1 MKRRRK
7 RRTGLL
13 PAVLAVA
20 IVAAA
25 AIFFAVFYVPDEN
38 IEVVGNTRY
47 KESEI
52 RQIALPGFIHRN
64 TLFLRLFR
72 KTINPDQVPF
82 INSINVE
89 YVASDRVRLHV
100 NEDYPIGYILQ
111 DGYRFYFDSV
121 GLVTECLEDEAGTT
135 ETKKDTEEIESTTVS
150 TAETDSTAE
159 TESTII
165 TESEAE
171 TKSAVETENAAET
184 ESADKTESAAESE
197 STKGSEDL
205 TETQDSETEN
215 KLQSEP
221 ISTADTTF
229 RPAVT
234 DVSPVIGLTQ
244 ERVGVGDMIQVDDP
258 EIFQTLLTINRMIS
272 KFGIQADSIQVGKT
286 QDISL
291 FYGNAEIRLG
301 TDELLEEKM
310 TRATAILPQIR
321 GMKGILHL
329 ENYSEDTINIIFEQ
343 LK

>member
-1 MKRRRK
+1 M
-7 RRTGLL
+7 
-13 PAVLAVA
+13 LAVA

-121 GLVTECLEDEAGTT
+121 GLVTECLEDETGTT

-150 TAETDSTAE
+150 AAETDSTAE
-159 TESTII
+159 TENASI

-171 TKSAVETENAAET
+171 TESAVETEN
-184 ESADKTESAAESE
+184 AAESE